1 MVILQN
7 ASYIDNP
14 SYPTAYSTT
23 GSCSY
28 TVTRCSTGIVPVHT
42 ADRLFQIHFASIV
55 MPLFLTKYIQISEI
69 CQVRLDFFK
78 VVLQQPTSTTGS
90 CTHTYTTITPG
101 ATGVTAY
108 NRPPA
113 LCGTLTDQHCTKTTL
128 LSFWTTN
135 IFNSYRYHILSLLR
149 LFSFIYSYE
158 FLYFSVHWLWPDCY
172 NYCNH
177 QVHTC

>member
-1 MVILQN
+1 MLILQN

-42 ADRLFQIHFASIV
+42 ADRFFKIHLYFASIV
-55 MPLFLTKYIQISEI
+55 MPLFVTKYIQISDI

-90 CTHTYTTITPG
+90 CTNTYTTITPG

-108 NRPPA
+108 NRPPS
-113 LCGTLTDQHCTKTTL
+113 LCGTLTDQHCTSITL
-128 LSFWTTN
+128 LSFEPQTFSMHIDIIYRHHIWIVR
-135 IFNSYRYHILSLLR
+135 IF
-149 LFSFIYSYE
+149 
-158 FLYFSVHWLWPDCY
+158 
-172 NYCNH
+172 
-177 QVHTC
+177 T

>member
-1 MVILQN
+1 MLILQN

-42 ADRLFQIHFASIV
+42 ADRFFKIHLYFASIV
-55 MPLFLTKYIQISEI
+55 MPLFVTKYIQISEI

-90 CTHTYTTITPG
+90 CTNTYTTITPG
-101 ATGVTAY
+101 ATTPHTAY
-108 NRPPA
+108 NSPPA

-128 LSFWTTN
+128 LSF
-135 IFNSYRYHILSLLR
+135 
-149 LFSFIYSYE
+149 
-158 FLYFSVHWLWPDCY
+158 
-172 NYCNH
+172 
-177 QVHTC
+177 